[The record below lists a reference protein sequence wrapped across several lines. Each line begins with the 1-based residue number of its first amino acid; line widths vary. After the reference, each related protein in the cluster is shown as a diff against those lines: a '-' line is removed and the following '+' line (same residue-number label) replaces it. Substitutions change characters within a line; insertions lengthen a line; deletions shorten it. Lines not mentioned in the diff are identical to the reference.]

1 MIKSCDSLFMCP
13 RSSERLGHEVSAA
26 VVIYDLKGMSLSA
39 RRIIPFVKI
48 VNSVASAHYPEFVD
62 RIILS
67 SAPSV
72 FSMLWKLVKNILDPV
87 TREKVK
93 VYSASETKKLHEFL
107 RKEIDPD
114 VLPEEFGGKS
124 PTKVPMPYHAR
135 MKGFKPP

>member
-1 MIKSCDSLFMCP
+1 M
-13 RSSERLGHEVSAA
+13 
-26 VVIYDLKGMSLSA
+26 VVYDLKGMSLSA

-93 VYSASETKKLHEFL
+93 VFSASETKKLHQFL
-107 RKEIDPD
+107 REEIDLD

-124 PTKVPMPYHAR
+124 SVKVPMPYHAR
-135 MKGFKPP
+135 AKGYTAP